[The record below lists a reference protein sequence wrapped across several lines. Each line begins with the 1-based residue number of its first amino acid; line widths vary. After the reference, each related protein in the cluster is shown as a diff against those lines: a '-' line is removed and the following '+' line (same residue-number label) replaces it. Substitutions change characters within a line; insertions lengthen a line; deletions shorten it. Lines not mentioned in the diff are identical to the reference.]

1 MHDTSISSVF
11 SSRPLDEQR
20 DRDVHEA
27 RLMQCQ
33 MRPLMQCDIAFRD
46 KSLAVVMFSALFQ
59 GYFLKVFIRM
69 LEPSGVSVKDEI

>member
-1 MHDTSISSVF
+1 
-11 SSRPLDEQR
+11 
-20 DRDVHEA
+20 
-27 RLMQCQ
+27 MQCQ